1 MKMKIESISSED
13 DDVVHNFHTRTFSR
27 HFILKSSCIESRIN
41 TRSLTHVKQKIT
53 MYIKN
58 SSKVYNFQC
67 FFLSLHLILPFLPY
81 TSCTRH
87 VQELLSFRKL
97 RKESSNSSG
106 DVKQRRR
113 LPDIKVDLIK
123 SASSVTTRTFVN
135 DQVFVETEFLPAQ
148 TSPMSTLAKSP
159 ASASASSTTT
169 SPTTRVNVAQL
180 KSELTSH
187 HLYFHTV
194 VFTLV
199 FHSLSD
205 SCNVCSLLAAL

>member
-1 MKMKIESISSED
+1 MFFTIFMLE
-13 DDVVHNFHTRTFSR
+13 
-27 HFILKSSCIESRIN
+27 L
-41 TRSLTHVKQKIT
+41 SLVIHPQHHLALNRASTHVRPLLMKQRK
-53 MYIKN
+53 YVYCIK

-67 FFLSLHLILPFLPY
+67 FFLSLHLILPFLPSNHY

-87 VQELLSFRKL
+87 MKEILSFRKL

-106 DVKQRRR
+106 EVKQRRR

-148 TSPMSTLAKSP
+148 TSPMSTLAKST
-159 ASASASSTTT
+159 ASASSTTT
-169 SPTTRVNVAQL
+169 SPTTTRVNVAQL

-187 HLYFHTV
+187 HFSFHV

-199 FHSLSD
+199 FLF
-205 SCNVCSLLAAL
+205 L